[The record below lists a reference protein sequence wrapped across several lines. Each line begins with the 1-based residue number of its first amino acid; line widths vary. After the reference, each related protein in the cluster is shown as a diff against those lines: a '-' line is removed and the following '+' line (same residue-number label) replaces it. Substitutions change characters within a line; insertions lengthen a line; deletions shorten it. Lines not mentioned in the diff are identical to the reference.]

1 MKAGV
6 DANEKE
12 QKKYALICML
22 SFAFG
27 IVFII
32 LSAYMVITQG
42 KVVFDYENTPLLPGN
57 LRGLKFRE
65 FLWTLFAGL
74 AGIGNGWWY
83 AKLYKDVK
91 HRNPGDGPRQ

>member
-6 DANEKE
+6 DEYEKE
-12 QKKYALICML
+12 QRKYALICIL

-27 IVFII
+27 IIFII
-32 LSAYMVITQG
+32 LSICMVITQG
-42 KVVFDYENTPLLPGN
+42 KVVFDYESAPLFPGN

-91 HRNPGDGPRQ
+91 HRRNIK